1 MSQDRKVL
9 AKKPYSPP
17 KLIKYGDLGDMTR
30 ARFKGAGMMD
40 GTPGRKT

>member
-1 MSQDRKVL
+1 MNQDRKAP

-17 KLIKYGDLGDMTR
+17 KLSKYGDLGDITR
-30 ARFKGAGMMD
+30 ARFKGAGKMD